1 MPSRYERRREERRKG
16 ITRRDFNRIAVL
28 MITFHFATKGIL
40 NLIDRSTVPT
50 QTALPTVQPTKE
62 AEIPGELMAL
72 MGEIQDYRSVLKL
85 PGLPREL
92 GSEDALNAAL
102 NYDRD
107 AEFPDFSMELP
118 EHERSFAMRTKDVLE
133 KVFGK
138 NFNRLI
144 DSVTANGQPGHQE
157 FNSVSRNINL
167 TVDLH
172 EMYNLDTGFDG
183 LVLHEGQHGIHPA
196 LHKGLYPLDQLVKVS
211 HGIWRALS
219 KTSAYEKNLY
229 GGLIFPS
236 VKRQITEAIAKKFV
250 EDINLQGQVDL
261 RGYSHITS
269 LLSEIAAKKSV
280 KIEQLKF
287 SKKVCAELGEK
298 LFDLIL
304 SGEITLQ
311 GDLQSEW
318 IRMMEGGLIEIIADM
333 FEAAI
338 LDPEKIGHDADVI
351 GGVEEMM
358 SAIQGRKVTVG
369 EIRELLKEI
378 PAEVLVRHEGERAF
392 LYPESPMVQETVIIN
407 ETPYAVPTLTSDEL
421 TDIKEY
427 QETQQGTQDIFNDFI
442 TYSELPVY
450 YSETLTADQL
460 NVMEEYGKAVSAV
473 YARYPTI
480 FEAVSG
486 HNMSFDP
493 ELHIWET
500 RDIAVATDPNVI
512 WNLLSDPT
520 LVPDYLDRIRSRTE
534 VLVGFINNEAA
545 FGTNNY
551 TP

>member
-16 ITRRDFNRIAVL
+16 VTRRDFNKIAAIML
-28 MITFHFATKGIL
+28 ATHFATRGIL
-40 NLIDRSTVPT
+40 SLIDRSTTPYQETIPTIQPT
-50 QTALPTVQPTKE
+50 QE
-62 AEIPGELMAL
+62 AEISQELLFL
-72 MGEIQDYRSVLKL
+72 MGEIQDYRSVLQL

-92 GSEDALNAAL
+92 GSEEALNAAI
-102 NYDRD
+102 NYDRN
-107 AEFPDFSMELP
+107 AEFPDFSLELP
-118 EHERSFAMRTKDVLE
+118 EHEKSFAMRTQDVLA

-138 NFNRLI
+138 DFNRLI

-167 TVDLH
+167 TVNLH
-172 EMYNLDTGFDG
+172 EMYNLDGEFDG

-219 KTSAYEKNLY
+219 KTASYEKNLY
-229 GGLIFPS
+229 GGLIFPL

-269 LLSEIAAKKSV
+269 LLSEIAVRKGV

-318 IRMMEGGLIEIIADM
+318 VRMMESGMVEIIADM
-333 FEAAI
+333 FKAAI
-338 LDPEKIGHDADVI
+338 LSPEKIGHDKEVI

-358 SAIQGRKVTVG
+358 SAVQGRKVTVN
-369 EIRELLKEI
+369 EVRELLKEVPGDI
-378 PAEVLVRHEGERAF
+378 VIRHESERAF
-392 LYPESPMVQETVIIN
+392 LYPESPMVQDTVLID
-407 ETPYAVPTLTSDEL
+407 ETPVAVPTFTSEEL
-421 TDIKEY
+421 TEIQEY
-427 QETQQGTQDIFNDFI
+427 QETQQETLDFFNEFV
-442 TYSELPVY
+442 TYSELPDY
-450 YSETLTADQL
+450 YSETLTTDQQ
-460 NVMEEYGKAVSAV
+460 NTMAEYGKAVSAV
-473 YARYPTI
+473 YAQYPTI

-500 RDIAVATDPNVI
+500 REIAVATDPNVI
-512 WNLLSDPT
+512 WNLLSDPG
-520 LVPDYLDRIRSRTE
+520 LVPDYLDRIKARTE
-534 VLVGFINNEAA
+534 VLVSFINNEAA